1 MTKDMTDILSKH
13 IGNFTLGNVFSAV
26 ISLII
31 CLIAIKVIMVIIN
44 RAINKL
50 PIEKTLHKFAVSVV
64 KVILYFIT
72 LLIVAQSLGID
83 VTSLIAVFSLAG
95 LAVSLSVQNTLSNL
109 ASGVMMLIT
118 KPFSV
123 GDYIE
128 AGDIGGTVSEINFV
142 HTKMLTPDNKIIFV
156 PNSDIASSKI
166 INYSASPFRRVDVNF
181 TASYDAPIEKVKEAL
196 LKAVKDSDVF
206 CEEPATFINVLSYQ
220 SSSIEY
226 TVRAWCKNADY
237 WTGYFRLLEN
247 VKKEFDLN
255 GIEMTYDHLNVHMIK
270 D

>member
-1 MTKDMTDILSKH
+1 MTDILSKH
-13 IGNFTLGNVFSAV
+13 IGNFTLGNVFSAA
-26 ISLII
+26 ISLVI
-31 CLIAIKVIMVIIN
+31 CLIAVKVIMIIVN
-44 RAINKL
+44 RAVNKL
-50 PIEKTLHKFAVSVV
+50 PIEKTLHKFTVSVV
-64 KVILYFIT
+64 KAILYFISF
-72 LLIVAQSLGID
+72 LIVAESLGID

-95 LAVSLSVQNTLSNL
+95 LAVSLSVQNSLSNL
-109 ASGVMMLIT
+109 ASGIMMLIT

-128 AGDIGGTVSEINFV
+128 AGGISGTVSEINFIY
-142 HTKMLTPDNKIIFV
+142 TKMLTPDNKIIFV
-156 PNSDIASSKI
+156 PNSDVASSKI
-166 INYSASPFRRVDVNF
+166 TNYSAEPLRRVDINI
-181 TASYDAPIEKVKEAL
+181 TASYDAPIEKVKAAL
-196 LKAVKDSDVF
+196 LSAVKDCYVF
-206 CEEPATFINVLSYQ
+206 CEDPAPFINVMSYQ

-226 TVRAWCKNADY
+226 VIRAWCRNADY